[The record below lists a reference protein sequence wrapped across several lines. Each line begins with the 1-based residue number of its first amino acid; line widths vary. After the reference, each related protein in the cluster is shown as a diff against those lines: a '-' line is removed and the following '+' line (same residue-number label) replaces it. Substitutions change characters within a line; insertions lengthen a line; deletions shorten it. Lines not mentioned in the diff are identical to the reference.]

1 MATRWGVIG
10 TSNISHDF
18 AVAMSTLPRTEHLI
32 TAVASK
38 DKARSQEFAEQFDIP
53 KAYDSYS
60 LVATDNEVDVVYVG
74 TLNEHHYSV
83 SRLMLEH
90 GKNVLCEEPFC
101 QNTEQVQ
108 QLVELARSKN
118 LFIMEAMWMFFT
130 PAFTILR
137 EEINKGTI
145 GEPLQIISSFGTPM
159 SESLIQQRNS
169 GGSILE
175 LAVFS
180 VYMSQFLFGPEKP
193 QIYGACGQ
201 LTESGF
207 DKDASVIL
215 KYSNGRIST
224 FLSHFKVDLP
234 NEAIVFG
241 TKGNIKL
248 YDPFW
253 SATKMSVNGTDINID
268 VPPTKKSTR
277 YGNSVQLIYEIQEV
291 RNCLLKGLNE
301 SSIVPWSLS
310 IENAILVEDIRKK
323 LGVTICK

>member
-1 MATRWGVIG
+1 MATRWGIIG

-18 AVAMSTLPRTEHLI
+18 VVAINTLQQTEHLV
-32 TAVASK
+32 TAVASRNIT
-38 DKARSQEFAEQFDIP
+38 RSQEFAKQFEIP
-53 KAYDSYS
+53 RAYNSY
-60 LVATDNEVDVVYVG
+60 LCMANDTEVDVVYVG

-83 SRLMLEH
+83 SRLMLEN

-101 QNTEQVQ
+101 KNAKEVNE
-108 QLVELARSKN
+108 LIELARSKK
-118 LFIMEAMWMFFT
+118 LFLMEAMWMFFT
-130 PAFTILR
+130 PAFITLKEKIDQG
-137 EEINKGTI
+137 II

-159 SESLIQQRNS
+159 PESLIHQRNS

-193 QIYGACGQ
+193 QIYGTCGQ

-224 FLSHFKVDLP
+224 FFSHFKVKLS

-241 TKGNIKL
+241 TKGSIKL
-248 YDPFW
+248 F
-253 SATKMSVNGTDINID
+253 K
-268 VPPTKKSTR
+268 
-277 YGNSVQLIYEIQEV
+277 
-291 RNCLLKGLNE
+291 
-301 SSIVPWSLS
+301 
-310 IENAILVEDIRKK
+310 
-323 LGVTICK
+323 